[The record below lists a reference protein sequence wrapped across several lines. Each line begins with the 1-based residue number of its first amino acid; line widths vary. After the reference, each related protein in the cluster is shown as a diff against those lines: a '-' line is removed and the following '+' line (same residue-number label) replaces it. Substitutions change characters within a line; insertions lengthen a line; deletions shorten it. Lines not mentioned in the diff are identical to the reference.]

1 MNISTKE
8 RLIEDLEIIANRIY
22 INLRN
27 AGFPSDSLLK
37 GIENSG
43 GNNLRSNKTMSDGLV
58 LSSDP
63 GIRILIKFDDFNQPD
78 LIHQASLHYEKYP
91 AVVLGATSE
100 FKWTYS
106 VYFLT
111 KSENFVVPW
120 AGNWVNDPDKLASS
134 EVLMSQFMAEE
145 FLQSTL
151 STVFLYK
158 YIMKPDNPFFY
169 FARGEGSPLK
179 RELCFGRVPLRGDKS
194 LALDHE
200 IQRSGMLTQGAMLY
214 EILHLGIPI
223 AILEVSFGSEKAP
236 RDLNLSCGVDY
247 IRFRAFSNGKDR
259 TFSSWRVRGPEGNF
273 SKKIPLK
280 YMTYYEFLGRLFAG
294 DAEIMRE
301 WDEFSENLKRKL
313 I

>member
-1 MNISTKE
+1 
-8 RLIEDLEIIANRIY
+8 
-22 INLRN
+22 
-27 AGFPSDSLLK
+27 
-37 GIENSG
+37 
-43 GNNLRSNKTMSDGLV
+43 MSDRLV

-63 GIRILIKFDDFNQPD
+63 GVRILIKFDGFNQPD

-91 AVVLGATSE
+91 VVLGTTCE

-111 KSENFVVPW
+111 KSENFVAPW
-120 AGNWVNDPDKLASS
+120 ARNWINDPDKLVSDEFLKS
-134 EVLMSQFMAEE
+134 PFMADE

-169 FARGEGSPLK
+169 FARGEESPLK
-179 RELCFGRVPLRGDKS
+179 KGLCFSRVPLRGDKS
-194 LALDHE
+194 LTLDHE

-214 EILHLGIPI
+214 EIHHLGIPI

-236 RDLNLSCGVDY
+236 RDLSRGVDY

-294 DAEIMRE
+294 DVEILRE